1 MRGINRQ
8 DIFYDDDDYQHLLE
22 TIGRVKTERFAV
34 YGYCLM
40 SNHVHLLLHE
50 KSEEISKIMQ
60 SIGTSYARW
69 YNQKYQRT
77 GHLFQGRYGS
87 ECVDNDGYLLT
98 AIRYIHK
105 NPVKAG
111 ITSKPEDY
119 RWSSIR
125 AYYSSHE
132 YPTGLTDTGFI
143 LEIFA
148 KDRAEA
154 IYRFREHMQ
163 VEMHGACLEDEIR
176 KRKTDGEIKAE
187 IEAILNGNQV
197 TILQS
202 IEKQNRDEILR
213 EIKAIQ
219 GATQRQIARVTGL
232 NQNIIF
238 KA

>member
-1 MRGINRQ
+1 
-8 DIFYDDDDYQHLLE
+8 
-22 TIGRVKTERFAV
+22 
-34 YGYCLM
+34 
-40 SNHVHLLLHE
+40 
-50 KSEEISKIMQ
+50 
-60 SIGTSYARW
+60 
-69 YNQKYQRT
+69 
-77 GHLFQGRYGS
+77 
-87 ECVDNDGYLLT
+87 
-98 AIRYIHK
+98 
-105 NPVKAG
+105 
-111 ITSKPEDY
+111 
-119 RWSSIR
+119 
-125 AYYSSHE
+125 
-132 YPTGLTDTGFI
+132 
-143 LEIFA
+143 
-148 KDRAEA
+148 
-154 IYRFREHMQ
+154 MQ